1 VTGAVVR
8 WVGALEEE
16 NKRYLQELKGIVRDG
31 LLVFEELG
39 PDAVRLGGDRLLMG
53 LRAIPVLLASYYA
66 RLEPHA
72 HAVEGLLEPIVV

>member
-1 VTGAVVR
+1 VR

-16 NKRYLQELKGIVRDG
+16 NKRYLHELKGIVRDR

-39 PDAVRLGGDRLLMG
+39 PDAVRVGGGRLLMG
-53 LRAIPVLLASYYA
+53 LHAIPRLLESYYA

-72 HAVEGLLEPIVV
+72 RAVEGLLEPIVV